1 MGAFQVWHIEWKD
14 KESKRYFE
22 KLGIHQRIL
31 CSYSYWPESNE
42 TTYHMGW
49 DGYGLGYEFLSEHYS
64 KVNIKKFYSLDLSCR
79 TNWYNELRDFKSSE
93 TFIKQEY
100 K

>member
-49 DGYGLGYEFLSEHYS
+49 DGYGLGQIVL
-64 KVNIKKFYSLDLSCR
+64 KRLKKAKLMKQIIKFVSMDLTCESGWWDEINQCCISQS
-79 TNWYNELRDFKSSE
+79 D
-93 TFIKQEY
+93 
-100 K
+100 